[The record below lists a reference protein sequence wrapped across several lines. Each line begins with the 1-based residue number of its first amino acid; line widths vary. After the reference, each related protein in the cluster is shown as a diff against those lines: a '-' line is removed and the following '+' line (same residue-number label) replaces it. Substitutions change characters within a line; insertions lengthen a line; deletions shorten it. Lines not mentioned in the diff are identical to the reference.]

1 MDAPLWV
8 ENAEILDLVHD
19 SIIVRDMGG
28 RVVQWNAAAEALYG
42 WTREEASGRDL
53 HDLLRCGDPALLP
66 AFEARLLAEGTWE
79 GELCRTTRDGAETWI
94 DLRWSLQRDSEGR
107 PTCIVETGR
116 DVTARRAAE
125 EAARLTEY
133 RYRNLFQA
141 MSVAFFEVDFT
152 GVGALLIPLREK
164 GVDLRAHLA
173 AHPDLVREAMRLAR
187 VLDVND
193 KTLSLFGA
201 GSRDE
206 IIGGGVEPFWP
217 DESLAVFGEA
227 LVETFEKKPHLI
239 TETRLRDLHGGT
251 LDVLFTVSWSPE
263 SRRRG
268 ILLIGIIDV
277 SDRRRAFEALQRS
290 ERRYRSLFNYMPIAL
305 WQLESTQMRE
315 MFDNLASQGITD
327 LRGWAEDHPEFVEE
341 AQRSLAVT
349 EANEQTLKLFGAS
362 DRDTLLALMPS
373 LWVDRGDYAEAA
385 AARLS
390 GAQSYS
396 AEGAIRTVDGRRVE
410 IQFSVAFADPGNPE
424 SLNMVGAVDI
434 SESKRATAALAQLQ
448 SDFAHAARVATL
460 GELTASIAH
469 EVNQPLAAI
478 VTNGE
483 ASLRWLTR
491 AEPDVEEVRILT
503 SRMVADARRAA
514 DIIARVR
521 AMAAHQAPALAS
533 SDANAL
539 VEQSLGFLRHE
550 LAANGVTV
558 AVDLAPDLPAIRV
571 DRTQIQQV
579 LVNLAINAVQAMTQ
593 AGIVRPALALR
604 TAGTDRGGVRIEVED
619 NGPGV
624 AADCVAR
631 LFDSFFTTKPGGLG
645 IGLSLSRS
653 IVEAHGGEIAFA
665 DTGGGARFVFTLP
678 GAEAGAPVPRAD
690 HTKV

>member
-19 SIIVRDMGG
+19 SIIVRDLDG
-28 RVVQWNAAAEALYG
+28 RVVQWNSAAEALYG
-42 WTREEASGRDL
+42 WKREEAVGRDL
-53 HDLLRCGDPALLP
+53 HDLLRCGDAAQPPAS
-66 AFEARLLAEGTWE
+66 EARLLAEGAWE
-79 GELCRTTRDGAETWI
+79 GELCRTTRDGAETWT
-94 DLRWSLQRDSEGR
+94 DLRWSLQRDASGH

-125 EAARLTEY
+125 EAAHLTEY

-152 GVGALLIPLREK
+152 GVGALLIPLREG
-164 GVDLRAHLA
+164 GVDLRAYLS
-173 AHPDLVREAMRLAR
+173 AHPELVREAMRLAR

-193 KTLSLFGA
+193 KTVSLFGA

-206 IIGGGVEPFWP
+206 IVGGSVEPYWP
-217 DESLAVFGEA
+217 DESLMVFGKA
-227 LVETFEKKPHLI
+227 LVETFEKKAHLI
-239 TETRLRDLHGGT
+239 TETRLRDLQGGA

-277 SDRRRAFEALQRS
+277 SDRKRAFEALQRS

-315 MFDNLASQGITD
+315 MFDNLARQGVTD
-327 LRGWAEDHPEFVEE
+327 LRGWVEDHPEFVEK
-341 AQRSLAVT
+341 AQRSLTIT

-362 DRDTLLALMPS
+362 DRETLLALMPG
-373 LWVDRGDYAEAA
+373 LWIDRGDYAEAA

-390 GAQSYS
+390 GAHSYS

-410 IQFSVAFADPGNPE
+410 IQFSVAFADPNNPE
-424 SLNMVGAVDI
+424 SSNMVGAVDI
-434 SESKRATAALAQLQ
+434 SESKRATAALAQVQ

-491 AEPDVEEVRILT
+491 AEPDVDEVRTLT
-503 SRMVADARRAA
+503 ARMVADARRAA
-514 DIIARVR
+514 DIIAHVR
-521 AMAAHQAPALAS
+521 AMATHQAPAPAAA
-533 SDANAL
+533 DANAL

-550 LAANGVTV
+550 LAANGV
-558 AVDLAPDLPAIRV
+558 AVSTALTPDLSRVFV

-593 AGIVRPALALR
+593 AGTPRPTLALR
-604 TAGTDRGGVRIEVED
+604 TAATDSGGVRVEVED
-619 NGPGV
+619 NGPGI
-624 AADCVAR
+624 AAGDVAR

-653 IVEAHGGEIAFA
+653 IVEAHGGEIEFV
-665 DTGGGARFVFTLP
+665 DTGGGACFAFTLP
-678 GAEAGAPVPRAD
+678 RPV